1 MLNLSRW
8 ESNDVILLVGRFV
21 QLLLVLGDEYSSDMS
36 RLGGTRMKD
45 VTRLGGTRMKDVTR
59 LGGTR
64 MNVKDVTRLLG
75 TRMNV
80 KRMYGSMWMNKVTR
94 RDGNTGRNT
103 STCTRGGASTRW
115 IGDYVDGGGRGRSL
129 KLLQLKITSMLPCQL
144 VLLKHGLGL
153 PSVQTVNN
161 DLQYFS

>member
-1 MLNLSRW
+1 MLNLSRG

-21 QLLLVLGDEYSSDMS
+21 QLLLVLGDEDSSDMS
-36 RLGGTRMKD
+36 
-45 VTRLGGTRMKDVTR
+45 RLGGTRMKDVTR

-94 RDGNTGRNT
+94 RGGNTGRNT

-161 DLQYFS
+161 DYHSWGKQVLK

>member
-1 MLNLSRW
+1 MLNLSRG

-36 RLGGTRMKD
+36 
-45 VTRLGGTRMKDVTR
+45 RLGGTRMKDVTR

-103 STCTRGGASTRW
+103 STCTRGGTSTRW
-115 IGDYVDGGGRGRSL
+115 IGDYVDGGGRS
-129 KLLQLKITSMLPCQL
+129 SC
-144 VLLKHGLGL
+144 
-153 PSVQTVNN
+153 SN
-161 DLQYFS
+161 

>member
-1 MLNLSRW
+1 MLNLSRG

-21 QLLLVLGDEYSSDMS
+21 QLLLGDKYSYNMS
-36 RLGGTRMKD
+36 
-45 VTRLGGTRMKDVTR
+45 RLGGTRMKDVTR

-103 STCTRGGASTRW
+103 STCTRG
-115 IGDYVDGGGRGRSL
+115 VGGGRS
-129 KLLQLKITSMLPCQL
+129 SC
-144 VLLKHGLGL
+144 
-153 PSVQTVNN
+153 SN
-161 DLQYFS
+161 

>member
-21 QLLLVLGDEYSSDMS
+21 QLLLVLGDEDSSDMS
-36 RLGGTRMKD
+36 
-45 VTRLGGTRMKDVTR
+45 RLGGTRMKDVTR

-75 TRMNV
+75 TRMNM

-115 IGDYVDGGGRGRSL
+115 IGNYVDGEVGGGRS
-129 KLLQLKITSMLPCQL
+129 SC
-144 VLLKHGLGL
+144 
-153 PSVQTVNN
+153 SN
-161 DLQYFS
+161 

>member
-1 MLNLSRW
+1 MLSRG

-21 QLLLVLGDEYSSDMS
+21 QLLLVLGDEDSSDMS

-45 VTRLGGTRMKDVTR
+45 VTRLG
-59 LGGTR
+59 
-64 MNVKDVTRLLG
+64 G

-103 STCTRGGASTRW
+103 STCTRGGRQHQHQ
-115 IGDYVDGGGRGRSL
+115 VDW
-129 KLLQLKITSMLPCQL
+129 
-144 VLLKHGLGL
+144 
-153 PSVQTVNN
+153 
-161 DLQYFS
+161 